1 MPKTLSSLARFDGDT
16 TSKKIIRNIRQ
27 YNCLFAFT
35 SMGAQIDNSVNDGHG
50 PPLFKICGHV
60 HHRIGSL
67 LPPDGSSPKFIQLYI
82 YDTANEIQNRMNS
95 LGNDDRNDGGL
106 DLVVVNGL
114 IKMLDDHNPFAKKF
128 RMVRDRLADK
138 ESEDFIIRLIGV
150 KEGDPV
156 QYNLPTTD
164 QLAMFIVGDFSLDTF
179 KRDIIIE
186 TETKE
191 LKRISSLHPAY
202 MALQYPLLFP
212 FGERGFQVEIL
223 YNGSCANDNNARR
236 HMTMQE
242 YNCYQFHYRKN
253 QPNPYLCYSLL
264 SSQAK
269 VDARACIDENRLNYV
284 LNNQKTCAWK
294 AFRESH
300 MRLVVVV
307 LVVRKLAK
315 LSSFLRHIQEEEDI

>member
-1 MPKTLSSLARFDGDT
+1 
-16 TSKKIIRNIRQ
+16 
-27 YNCLFAFT
+27 
-35 SMGAQIDNSVNDGHG
+35 MGAQIDNSVNDGRG
-50 PPLFKICGHV
+50 PPLFKICGQV
-60 HHRIGSL
+60 HHHIGSL
-67 LPPDGSSPKFIQLYI
+67 LPPNGSSPKFIQLYI

-106 DLVVVNGL
+106 DPVIVNGL

-128 RMVRDRLADK
+128 RMARDRLADN
-138 ESEDFIIRLIGV
+138 ESEDFIIRLIGA
-150 KEGDPV
+150 KEGDHV

-164 QLAMFIVGDFSLDTF
+164 QLAMLIVGDFSLDTF

-186 TETKE
+186 TQSKE

-212 FGERGFQVEIL
+212 FGERGFQVGIL
-223 YNGSCANDNNARR
+223 YNGLCANDNNARR

-242 YNCYQFHYRKN
+242 YYCYHFHYRKN

-269 VDARACIDENRLNYV
+269 VDARACIDENRSNYV
-284 LNNQKTCAWK
+284 INNQKNLCM
-294 AFRESH
+294 ES
-300 MRLVVVV
+300 
-307 LVVRKLAK
+307 
-315 LSSFLRHIQEEEDI
+315 IQGITDAISRGCISGEEVGKTIILPVSHCRI